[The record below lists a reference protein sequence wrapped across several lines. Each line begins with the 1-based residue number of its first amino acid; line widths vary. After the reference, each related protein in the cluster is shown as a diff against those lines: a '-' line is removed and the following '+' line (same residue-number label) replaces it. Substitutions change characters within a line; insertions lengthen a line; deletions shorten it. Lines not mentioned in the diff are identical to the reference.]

1 MTNPPAAAP
10 FDRLK
15 IRVSAL
21 VYCGDEV
28 ALVLRDRPGS
38 VHYSTIGGNV
48 EPGEPLPD
56 ALARELREELGL
68 DVAEADGGELVWV
81 VDQRVSRPGP
91 TPPPRKLH
99 LVHRLR
105 VSPRVRT
112 TLAAEE
118 RDELPGGG
126 HETGRIVWVDHR
138 DAAGLLLYPPIGGAL
153 AGLGPR
159 TEVGDAALP
168 AMTDTNY
175 TWV

>member
-1 MTNPPAAAP
+1 MTTPPPPVP
-10 FDRLK
+10 FAHLK

-28 ALVLRDRPGS
+28 ALVRRDRPGS
-38 VHYSTIGGNV
+38 VHHSTIGGNV

-68 DVAEADGGELVWV
+68 DLADAEGGELVWV

-105 VSPRVRT
+105 VTPGVRAR
-112 TLAAEE
+112 LATEE
-118 RDELPGGG
+118 RDALPGGG
-126 HETGRIVWVDHR
+126 HETGRIVWIDHR
-138 DAAGLLLYPPIGGAL
+138 ETGGLTLYPP
-153 AGLGPR
+153 LGPALVALGPL
-159 TEVGDAALP
+159 TAVGDAALP
-168 AMTDTNY
+168 AVTDANY
-175 TWV
+175 SWV